1 MKLLFLL
8 FTLLSFACSGQVDTN
23 AYIGVPVLKS
33 KNISVKLYYPLVIEP
48 TWEYENRKVIMTGQI
63 YKGGK
68 PYAVMSGET
77 MITENLLLR
86 YADECYADTL
96 VLTKTPELPNDYIIE
111 HPHYREALTEAQL
124 KKKGYEYQYRFLE
137 SDSAEWKYYFVK
149 IPTLAGFAE
158 WLRTK

>member
-1 MKLLFLL
+1 MKPILPILF
-8 FTLLSFACSGQVDTN
+8 LLSFACSGQVDTN

-77 MITENLLLR
+77 MITENLLLH
-86 YADECYADTL
+86 YADECY
-96 VLTKTPELPNDYIIE
+96 NDSTVWVE
-111 HPHYREALTEAQL
+111 HFYFGPPRKDEYHGS
-124 KKKGYEYQYRFLE
+124 GYENQQGQYSCNRDFLPC
-137 SDSAEWKYYFVK
+137 SRKSFPDHYTKKVIHRK
-149 IPTLAGFAE
+149 PTFENFIE
-158 WLRTK
+158 WLRNK